1 MAIRFQKQMDYQIIF
16 NEKMYYATYY
26 YWKKISTLN
35 KRAAALLSEI
45 NRDTD
50 QKTYR
55 YNMDLVGSLSRE
67 IAMNMASG
75 LWQGDIVPMGIKLA
89 EEREVG

>member
-26 YWKKISTLN
+26 YWKKILTLN
-35 KRAAALLSEI
+35 KRAATLLSEI